1 MMTWLDLEGI
11 MLSEMSEKRER
22 QLLYDSN
29 MRNLKTKQISLT
41 KQKHSHRYTEQTGSH
56 QKRGQ

>member
-1 MMTWLDLEGI
+1 MVRPRGYYAKWNI
-11 MLSEMSEKRER
+11 EKRER

-29 MRNLKTKQISLT
+29 MRNLKTKQINLT